1 MRYNENYGSGV
12 SFRNTQAY
20 RKDYFCAEP
29 LSVELFLASPA
40 MEKQVAAVESE
51 AQFTAHENPKLVL
64 PTGATGTVSKAMSD

>member
-1 MRYNENYGSGV
+1 M
-12 SFRNTQAY
+12 
-20 RKDYFCAEP
+20 
-29 LSVELFLASPA
+29 FLASPA